1 MKNSLHQTHFVYVS
15 VCHFLPWIVRVLLFF
30 LYHHQYSGGQAF
42 QGQGGFY
49 GAAGHRAAAG
59 DHADDGRGLMLAV
72 ASDVEAIENVMDE
85 VDRLESLLRSE
96 DETSVSSKTIELKA
110 NIKKLVTAP
119 EFVEALNRLE
129 VQGAPIWGLST
140 AEREMIVEAKE
151 KMRQA

>member
-1 MKNSLHQTHFVYVS
+1 
-15 VCHFLPWIVRVLLFF
+15 
-30 LYHHQYSGGQAF
+30 
-42 QGQGGFY
+42 
-49 GAAGHRAAAG
+49 
-59 DHADDGRGLMLAV
+59 MLAV

-85 VDRLESLLRSE
+85 VDRLESLLRRE